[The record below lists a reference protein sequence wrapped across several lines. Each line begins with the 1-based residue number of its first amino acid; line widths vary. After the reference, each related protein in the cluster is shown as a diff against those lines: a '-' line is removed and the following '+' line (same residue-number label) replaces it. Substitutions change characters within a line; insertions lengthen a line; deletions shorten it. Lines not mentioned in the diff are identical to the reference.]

1 MTPRTP
7 QLEFYNS
14 RYGFFDGTRRVQII
28 AQLKFAA
35 NASRTVLS
43 PRINEISHRYTL
55 ATFKTLKHQ
64 N

>member
-1 MTPRTP
+1 MTPRTL

-14 RYGFFDGTRRVQII
+14 RYGHFGGTHRVRII

-35 NASRTVLS
+35 NALRTVLS
-43 PRINEISHRYTL
+43 PRINEISPRCTL
-55 ATFKTLKHQ
+55 TTRKTLKHQ